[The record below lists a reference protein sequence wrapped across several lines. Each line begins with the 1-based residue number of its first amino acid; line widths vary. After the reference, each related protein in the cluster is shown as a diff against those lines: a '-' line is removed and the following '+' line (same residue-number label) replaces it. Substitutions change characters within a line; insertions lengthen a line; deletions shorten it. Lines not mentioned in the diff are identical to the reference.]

1 MQLRVWLIAAVA
13 FALLAAAC
21 ADAASAGHVLIAAGV
36 QPGYRG
42 VARSMH
48 VDGRL
53 RAATARRL
61 WPGWSDLASR
71 PARHPDAD
79 RQQVASFSNVSHPER
94 RDQ

>member
-1 MQLRVWLIAAVA
+1 VSTDPAAARRREFTGDEATQRKESTMQLRVWLIAAVA

-21 ADAASAGHVLIAAGV
+21 ADAASAGG
-36 QPGYRG
+36 G
-42 VARSMH
+42 S
-48 VDGRL
+48 
-53 RAATARRL
+53 ATLDITTPA
-61 WPGWSDLASR
+61 DAR

>member
-1 MQLRVWLIAAVA
+1 VSTDPAAARRREFTGDEATQRKESTMQLRVWLIAAVV

-21 ADAASAGHVLIAAGV
+21 GDAASAGG
-36 QPGYRG
+36 GG
-42 VARSMH
+42 S
-48 VDGRL
+48 
-53 RAATARRL
+53 ATLDITTPA
-61 WPGWSDLASR
+61 DAR